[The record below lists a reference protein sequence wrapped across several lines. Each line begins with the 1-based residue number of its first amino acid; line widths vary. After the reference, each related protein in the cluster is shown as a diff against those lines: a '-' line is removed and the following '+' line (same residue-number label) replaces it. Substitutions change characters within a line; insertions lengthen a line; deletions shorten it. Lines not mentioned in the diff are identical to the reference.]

1 MINYGKQFISKDD
14 IDSVIEIL
22 KSDFLTQGPTVEIFE
37 NLVSSRVGCNH
48 GVAVNSATSALHI
61 ACIAIGLKKGDYF
74 WTVPNTFVASAN
86 CGLHCGASV
95 DFVDI
100 DKETFNI
107 SIIDLKKK
115 LIIAEKNNCL
125 PKVVI
130 AVHFAGQPTL
140 QEEIYKLSKKYNFK
154 IIEDASHS
162 LGSENNDNITGSCKW
177 SDISIFSFHPVKMI
191 TTGEGGMAV
200 TNDQTFA
207 NKMRSLRTH
216 GILKDPELMELK
228 DQPNYYYEQ
237 KYLGFNY
244 RMTDIAAALG
254 ISQLDKLNDFVQQR
268 NKLAKRYDDLFLDLP
283 FRPQKIL
290 EGIKSSYHLYVIKID
305 NEYLKIKSRDDIYN
319 SLMAN
324 GIGTNLHYLPVHLH
338 PYYKS
343 LGFYKGQFAES
354 EEYANSAL
362 SIPLYYSLDDSDQ
375 DKISNIFHKVFL

>member
-37 NLVSSRVGCNH
+37 NLFSSRVGCNH

>member
-254 ISQLDKLNDFVQQR
+254 ISQLDKVNDFVQQR

-338 PYYKS
+338 PYYEKR
-343 LGFYKGQFAES
+343 GFRIGDYPNSEKYYNCAITLPMFFA
-354 EEYANSAL
+354 
-362 SIPLYYSLDDSDQ
+362 LDDEQQ
-375 DKISNIFHKVFL
+375 DRVVNTLKKIIC

>member
-1 MINYGKQFISKDD
+1 MINYGKQFINKDD

-61 ACIAIGLKKGDYF
+61 ACIAIGLKTGDYF

-86 CGLHCGASV
+86 CGLHCGATV

-130 AVHFAGQPTL
+130 TVHFAGQPTL

-283 FRPQKIL
+283 FRPQKII

-319 SLMAN
+319 SLIAN

>member
-1 MINYGKQFISKDD
+1 MINYGKQFINKDD

-140 QEEIYKLSKKYNFK
+140 QKEIYKLSKKYNFK

-200 TNDQTFA
+200 TNNQTFA

-290 EGIKSSYHLYVIKID
+290 EGVKSSYHLYVIKID
-305 NEYLKIKSRDDIYN
+305 NEYLKIRSRDDIYN

-362 SIPLYYSLDDSDQ
+362 SIPLYYSLDESDQ